1 MYLRKCHVVGLPGRE
16 LQTKSND
23 GVRVCCWQLLNLNFK
38 DAGAVTYLDKLP
50 TVPAKAGSAAA
61 AAVSPAL
68 GPLSSA
74 SLTRRSLASSAPA
87 MQQSAGSISA
97 GLPVTPQPQQGL
109 AGGLGYVRM
118 VPSKDLAVASS
129 VCDESVEAVRVSKR
143 VYSSTCTRRCP
154 YGGLFSLYRLGSRDR
169 NGRLAAASAAQYR

>member
-1 MYLRKCHVVGLPGRE
+1 M
-16 LQTKSND
+16 TSN
-23 GVRVCCWQLLNLNFK
+23 GVDVSCQQLLSLNFK

-74 SLTRRSLASSAPA
+74 SATRRSVAPPLPPT
-87 MQQSAGSISA
+87 QSIGSNA
-97 GLPVTPQPQQGL
+97 VGLPGAQQPQQGL

-129 VCDESVEAVRVSKR
+129 VCDESVEAVRVSKTPMNSG
-143 VYSSTCTRRCP
+143 VYMHFSTAKGVTGPVCC
-154 YGGLFSLYRLGSRDR
+154 
-169 NGRLAAASAAQYR
+169 